1 MARTQPDLVAFA
13 KAIADDTRQQIMT
26 FVCCKWASV
35 SEITEHVGV
44 SQPTVSHHLAILL
57 EAGLVER
64 QEEGRIT
71 RYALDQA
78 AVTVCCGRL
87 MQAFAPGSEPNV
99 ALALD

>member
-1 MARTQPDLVAFA
+1 MARRPLDLVAFA
-13 KAIADDTRQQIMT
+13 KVIADDTRQQIMK

-64 QEEGRIT
+64 QEEGRIS
-71 RYALDQA
+71 RYTLDQT
-78 AVTVCCGRL
+78 AVTVCCRRL
-87 MQAFAPGSEPNV
+87 MQIFAPGSGPNV
-99 ALALD
+99 TLE